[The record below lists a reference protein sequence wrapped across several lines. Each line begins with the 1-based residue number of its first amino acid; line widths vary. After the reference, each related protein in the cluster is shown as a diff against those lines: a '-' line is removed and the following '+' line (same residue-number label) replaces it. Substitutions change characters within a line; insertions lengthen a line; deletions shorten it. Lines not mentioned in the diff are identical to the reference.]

1 MKVVI
6 NSTPLIALSI
16 VNKLTLHK
24 DIFDEIYV
32 PEAVYDEVV
41 IQGKGLSGADEV
53 KSAHWIIIK
62 KLRDKITLDPA
73 FVGLDRGE
81 VEVLLLAQEI
91 SADWV
96 IMDERLARQ
105 VGKTIRLQVKGT
117 LGILLTGYYAGLI
130 SQDEALQAVLPV
142 EE

>member
-1 MKVVI
+1 MKIVI

-62 KLRDKITLDPA
+62 KLCDKITLDPA